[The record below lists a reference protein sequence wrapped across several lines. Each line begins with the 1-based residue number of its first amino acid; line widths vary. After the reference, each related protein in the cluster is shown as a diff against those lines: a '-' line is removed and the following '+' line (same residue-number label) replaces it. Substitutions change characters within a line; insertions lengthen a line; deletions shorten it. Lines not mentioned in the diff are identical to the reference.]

1 MAQKKNIIKER
12 QIGKKPSVKKP
23 LIDPR
28 YTNTVWSIVIAVVL
42 LIFFIVNNTRSVPES
57 GPYPPGFTDSNHP
70 SPDKRVSSELDFT
83 HK

>member
-1 MAQKKNIIKER
+1 MAQKKNNIKER

-28 YTNTVWSIVIAVVL
+28 YKNTIWTAVIVVIL
-42 LIFFIVNNTRSVPES
+42 LIFFIVNNTSSVSES
-57 GPYPPGFTDSNHP
+57 GPYPPAYNDSGHP
-70 SPDKRVSSELDFT
+70 APEKKVSSELDFT